1 MHSEQPSLTLP
12 SPWSRAGPPRVLRS
26 RTPPPPRLI
35 LPSPIR
41 AAAPAAGGCDLSA
54 LISSGKTTLSLLRKD
69 LLVLHSFGLL
79 NKAAL
84 AQLLGLDQGE
94 GRRRIRDRITSY
106 RAHDHWAEAR
116 EAQKSSSWVLIKHSG
131 TVISL

>member
-12 SPWSRAGPPRVLRS
+12 SPWSRAGPLRVLRS

-35 LPSPIR
+35 LPSPRIVKLLGRIR

-54 LISSGKTTLSLLRKD
+54 LISSGKMTLSLLCKD

-79 NKAAL
+79 DKAAL

-94 GRRRIRDRITSY
+94 GRQRIHDRITCYS
-106 RAHDHWAEAR
+106 
-116 EAQKSSSWVLIKHSG
+116 LIG
-131 TVISL
+131 LI